1 MKRISCKVA
10 SVSPILDDIFNVEL
24 QPQESQSFVAGQYL
38 QIVMAEDDKRPFSLA
53 SSPEQG
59 DVLELHIGA
68 PEGNPYARQ
77 VIDKLKKSGEIEVE
91 MPFGN
96 AGFDETSQRPILIM
110 VGGTGFSYAK
120 SIIEH
125 IVDTEQDREIYLY
138 WGGRNLGG
146 LYLHE
151 LAYQWEELDQVKF
164 VPVLEQAMP
173 QWTGKKGLVHE
184 AVLEDFADM
193 SGLEVYI
200 AGRFEMA
207 DVARTAF
214 TKQGLPIE
222 QLHGDA
228 YEFI

>member
-10 SVSPILDDIFNVEL
+10 SVAPILDDIFNVEL
-24 QPQESQSFVAGQYL
+24 HPEESQSFIAGQYL

-53 SSPEQG
+53 SSPEQSE
-59 DVLELHIGA
+59 VYELHIGA

-77 VIDKLKKSGEIEVE
+77 VIDKLKSSGEIEIE
-91 MPFGN
+91 MPFGH
-96 AGFDETSQRPILIM
+96 AGFDDNCQRPVLIM

-125 IVDTEQDREIYLY
+125 LIDSEQERQIYLY

-151 LAYQWEELDQVKF
+151 LAYQWAELDQVTF
-164 VPVLEQAMP
+164 VPVLEHAVP
-173 QWTGKKGLVHE
+173 QWTGKKGLVHQ
-184 AVLEDFADM
+184 AVLEDFSDM
-193 SGLEVYI
+193 SNLEVYI

-207 DVARTAF
+207 DVARSAF
-214 TKQGLPIE
+214 VEQGLPLA

>member
-1 MKRISCKVA
+1 MKRITCKVA

-24 QPQESQSFVAGQYL
+24 QPEQSQDFVAGQYL

-53 SSPEQG
+53 SSPEQSE
-59 DVLELHIGA
+59 LFELHIGA
-68 PEGNPYARQ
+68 PENNAYARQ
-77 VIDKLKKSGEIEVE
+77 VIEKLKNSGEIEVE
-91 MPFGN
+91 MPFGH
-96 AGFDETSQRPILIM
+96 AGLDETSQRPILIM

-125 IVDTEQDREIYLY
+125 IIDTEQDREVYLY

-151 LAYQWEELDQVKF
+151 LAYQWAELDRVKF
-164 VPVLEQAMP
+164 VPVLENAVS
-173 QWTGKKGLVHE
+173 QWTGKRGLVHQ

-193 SGLEVYI
+193 SHLEVYI

-214 TKQGLPIE
+214 TQQGLPLA